1 MARPLKPTFS
11 PAEQEELYRLTSDG
25 PLEMTYMDNGAYG
38 HQPMRTSEPN
48 HLEKLLKAEQ
58 LVVAHSH
65 WRQAPGYQ
73 VLPGESR
80 HSLRVVPSEELLKL
94 VHAWQDIADV
104 MEFSA
109 STGKQLSPRFTHFFT
124 AYHRLMERYRE
135 ELLQQREIFE
145 PELTVNQVRQD
156 IDKHLKEG
164 FDHYQQVM
172 QSHSVT
178 RAIKQSQT
186 NHNRNRRSLP
196 SYPGVLLEAYSA
208 LYVLHLDLGY
218 NVFSHSAMHKATYSR
233 LREDLGTLLHARH
246 RNPMWKDDLV
256 GHLWKIEDAP
266 ERRFHAHLLL
276 FYDGTTAEHHQED
289 ANRLQQRWIEE
300 ITHQEGALYA
310 RREGQKPVW
319 IPENKGYLITRHDE
333 TQIHQLKEYL
343 DYLVQVDKLFGL
355 ETLPQA
361 RVFGKGNTPRKRTT
375 PTD

>member
-11 PAEQEELYRLTSDG
+11 PAEQEELDRLTSDG
-25 PLEMTYMDNGAYG
+25 SLEMTYMDNGEYK
-38 HQPMRTSEPN
+38 HQRMRTSEPD
-48 HLEKLLKAEQ
+48 HLGKLLKAEQ
-58 LVVAHSH
+58 LAVTHSH
-65 WRQAPGYQ
+65 WRQAPSYQ
-73 VLPGESR
+73 VLPIESR
-80 HSLRVVPSEELLKL
+80 HSTRIVPSKELLEL
-94 VHAWQDIADV
+94 VRAWQDIVSV
-104 MEFSA
+104 METTA
-109 STGKQLSPRFTHFFT
+109 SSGKKLSPRFTHFFT
-124 AYHRLMERYRE
+124 AYHPLMERYRE
-135 ELLQQREIFE
+135 ALVQQKEISETEFTINEL
-145 PELTVNQVRQD
+145 RQD
-156 IDKHLKEG
+156 IDTYLKEG
-164 FDHYQQVM
+164 FDHYQQAM

-186 NHNRNRRSLP
+186 NHNRNRRSLLN
-196 SYPGVLLEAYSA
+196 YVEVLLEAYSA

-218 NVFSHSAMHKATYSR
+218 NVFNRSTMLKATYSR
-233 LREDLGTLLHARH
+233 LREDLNTLFHARH

-276 FYDGTTAEHHQED
+276 FYDGATAEHHQED

-300 ITHQEGALYA
+300 ITHQDGALYA

-319 IPENKGYLITRHDE
+319 IPENKGCLITRHDD

-361 RVFGKGNTPRKRTT
+361 RVFGKGNTPRKPTT
-375 PTD
+375 R